1 MRRAASPCRACPAR
15 AGVLTATA
23 MMAFTAMAADAREL
37 RASLRPPRVTA
48 ATRRPRWA
56 STDRTSARFMVRSA
70 WYSWYP

>member
-1 MRRAASPCRACPAR
+1 
-15 AGVLTATA
+15 

-56 STDRTSARFMVRSA
+56 SADRTSARFMIRSA